1 MRMKLLLDS
10 HVIVWWAL
18 YPGRLRTTTR
28 DAIISPGNEVF
39 LSAASVW
46 ELGLKIARGKLAL
59 PADYA
64 PRLLAHGFEELGVIT
79 GHAARSTTLPPL
91 HGDPFDRLLI
101 AQALEEG
108 LMLVTSDQAI
118 LRYDVPAMEA

>member
-1 MRMKLLLDS
+1 M
-10 HVIVWWAL
+10 A
-18 YPGRLRTTTR
+18 PE
-28 DAIISPGNEVF
+28 NEIF

-46 ELGLKIARGKLAL
+46 ELGLKVARQKLRL

-64 PRLLAHGFEELGVIT
+64 SHLLVHGMAELPVTIAH
-79 GHAARSTTLPPL
+79 ASRATTLTPL

-108 LMLVTSDQAI
+108 LVLVTSDQAI
-118 LRYDVPAMEA
+118 MRYDVPTLEA